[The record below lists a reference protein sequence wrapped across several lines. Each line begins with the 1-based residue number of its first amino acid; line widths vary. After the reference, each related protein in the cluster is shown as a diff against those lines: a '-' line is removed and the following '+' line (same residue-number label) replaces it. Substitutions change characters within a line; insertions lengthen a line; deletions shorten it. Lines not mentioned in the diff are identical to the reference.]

1 MISKRLVKPIVL
13 SVLVL
18 LMLQFASTQELYYHK
33 GLRNNRDSLRNIINL
48 QRGDTAEVKAILN
61 LVEISLNDISEKFVV
76 RNIDSLFNYLQK
88 ALLLAK
94 RINYSKG
101 EADCYYLFSYTNR
114 YTDNYGQQTSFLFKA
129 LHIYGQLKD
138 EDAIAATHLYLQGI
152 YKRYGDYKNS
162 LAHAFAAKKLIET
175 IDMKGTR
182 FWIGLRLTPLILAEI
197 GETYLEMN
205 KLDSALFYVQKAIEQ
220 NLVFHNAK
228 WNWPIHLLGSI
239 RHRQGKYSLALETY
253 RSAIPLAIQNEFPK
267 DTLDIYNSIALL
279 YKETGQ
285 LDSAIYYAKQIT
297 NNWNHIWPVEILL
310 LANSTLA
317 EVYKL
322 RGISDSTLKYAERRE
337 ILKDSIF
344 SQARQKEIQT
354 ITFNEQLQ
362 QQELTSGQQQN
373 ASKLKMYSLLA
384 VIGAILLIS
393 FFVYRNNRHKQKAER
408 SEKELQ
414 VAELNQKATE
424 LEMQALRS
432 QMNPHFIFNSLN
444 SINMFILENNKLQ
457 ASEYLSKFSKLIR
470 LILQNSQEASIPLER
485 ELEAL
490 RLYLELESLRF
501 VDKFEY
507 KITVEDDIDT
517 TMLKVPPLII
527 QPYAENA
534 IWHGLMHLPDRFPAA
549 RASGDGT
556 QAGKKEKGHLEIDVY
571 ALDEMLFYKITDDGI
586 GRKKAAELKSKSAST
601 QKSMGM
607 RITADR
613 IGMLQQQNKTSIAIT
628 DLVLA
633 DGSPGGTEVL
643 IAIPVVYD

>member
-1 MISKRLVKPIVL
+1 MIPKRLVKPIVL
-13 SVLVL
+13 SVLFL

-33 GLRNNRDSLRNIINL
+33 GLRNNRDSVRNVINL
-48 QRGDTAEVKAILN
+48 QRGDTSEVKAILN
-61 LVEISLNDISEKFVV
+61 LVEISLNGISEKFVI
-76 RNIDSLFNYLQK
+76 RNIDSLFNNLQK

-114 YTDNYGQQTSFLFKA
+114 YTDNYSQQTSFLFKA
-129 LHIYGQLKD
+129 LHIYEQLKD
-138 EDAIAATHLYLQGI
+138 EDAVAASHLYLQGI

-162 LAHAFAAKKLIET
+162 LSHAFAAKKLIET

-182 FWIGLRLTPLILAEI
+182 FWIGLRMTPLILAEI

-205 KLDSALFYVQKAIEQ
+205 KPDSAMFYVQEAIEQ

-228 WNWPIHLLGSI
+228 WNWPIYLLGRI
-239 RHRQGKYSLALETY
+239 RHMQGKYSLALETY
-253 RSAIPLAIQNEFPK
+253 RSAIALAIQNEFPK
-267 DTLDIYNSIALL
+267 DTLDIYNTIALL
-279 YKETGQ
+279 YKETGK
-285 LDSAIYYAKQIT
+285 LDSAIYYVKQIT

-322 RGISDSTLKYAERRE
+322 KGITDSTLKYAELRD

-344 SQARQKEIQT
+344 SQEKQKEIQS
-354 ITFNEQLQ
+354 ITFNEQLH

-373 ASKLKMYSLLA
+373 ASKMKMYSLLA
-384 VIGAILLIS
+384 IIGVILLIS

-414 VAELNQKATE
+414 VAELNQRATE

-457 ASEYLSKFSKLIR
+457 ASGYLSKFSKLIR

-490 RLYLELESLRF
+490 QLYLELESLRF
-501 VDKFEY
+501 ADKFEY
-507 KITVEDDIDT
+507 KITVEDDIDI

-534 IWHGLMHLPDRFPAA
+534 IWHGLMHLPDRSSAA
-549 RASGDGT
+549 RASGDST

-571 ALDEMLFYKITDDGI
+571 ALGEMLFYKITDDGI

-613 IGMLQQQNKTSIAIT
+613 IAMLQQQGKTSITIT

-643 IAIPVVYD
+643 IAIPFVYD